1 MLIGPLAVA
10 LHRVQEVRVELPA
23 KEVERVA
30 ESGTGPRHQMRLREP
45 VARQLG
51 RRRA

>member
-1 MLIGPLAVA
+1 VA
-10 LHRVQEVRVELPA
+10 LDRVQEMRVELA
-23 KEVERVA
+23 AQEVERIA